1 MHIALSPLMWVS
13 IWSSRGL
20 YAYWNDPRQFDTH
33 LPVFSFSHCGTLIQ
47 FRFLRL
53 EITLDNLKHACQF
66 FSELLLYLQPELSW
80 TQEECMDTR
89 SILYFGKLF
98 LGGET
103 PSATIWC
110 GSTSSEELS
119 GHHLLGK
126 CFENIILQWRFEDW
140 NWNLSCCKI
149 FLVFRFAA
157 MFRTMGTGASPQ
169 AFSPNS
175 DLHQQSTLVW
185 HTRTYR
191 KWLLMFCYF
200 RLSN

>member
-1 MHIALSPLMWVS
+1 M
-13 IWSSRGL
+13 
-20 YAYWNDPRQFDTH
+20 
-33 LPVFSFSHCGTLIQ
+33 VFNPINMKVLGKWQ
-47 FRFLRL
+47 
-53 EITLDNLKHACQF
+53 ACQL
-66 FSELLLYLQPELSW
+66 FSELLLYLQPQISR

-119 GHHLLGK
+119 GHHLLEK
-126 CFENIILQWRFEDW
+126 CFENTILQWRFEDW

-169 AFSPNS
+169 AFSPSS
-175 DLHQQSTLVW
+175 DLHQQSTLAW
-185 HTRTYR
+185 HSRTYR
-191 KWLLMFCYF
+191 KWLLLFCYF